1 MVDISVNF
9 VEGRLLSLA
18 KKNLKVEIICS
29 SQQPISFTTILQF
42 YDEFGTK
49 YEIPLSCTIDNS
61 LMTTYQF
68 LED

>member
-18 KKNLKVEIICS
+18 KKDLKVEVICS
-29 SQQPISFTTILQF
+29 SQQAISFTTMLQF

-49 YEIPLSCTIDNS
+49 Y
-61 LMTTYQF
+61 
-68 LED
+68 